1 MMKDFDTKLGNV
13 EIDTDKIIDFEYGIP
28 GFENLTKFALLQP
41 ESTFP
46 IMWLVS
52 LEDKDV
58 AFPVILPQLI
68 RSDYEIIL
76 PEDITDYLQLEKPE
90 DAVVICILT
99 IPHNKEDITIN
110 LAAPVII
117 SLRNKKGLQLLIESS
132 EYKIRHY
139 LKDEIERNNQLLSV
153 QRDGG

>member
-1 MMKDFDTKLGNV
+1 MVSLDL
-13 EIDTDKIIDFEYGIP
+13 KISGS
-28 GFENLTKFALLQP
+28 LLLLQP
-41 ESTFP
+41 ESSFP

-52 LEDKDV
+52 LEDKQV

-76 PEDITDYLQLEKPE
+76 PEDISEYLQLEKPE
-90 DAVVICILT
+90 DAVVISILT
-99 IPHNKEDITIN
+99 IPQNKEDITIN
-110 LAAPVII
+110 LAAPIII
-117 SLRNKKGLQLLIESS
+117 SLNNNKGIQLLIENT

-153 QRDGG
+153 QRNGG

>member
-1 MMKDFDTKLGNV
+1 MIKDFDTKLGSV
-13 EIDTDKIIDFEYGIP
+13 KIDTEKIIEFEYGIP
-28 GFENLTKFALLQP
+28 GFENLRKFALLQP
-41 ESTFP
+41 ESSFP

-52 LEDKDV
+52 LEDKQV

-76 PEDITDYLQLEKPE
+76 PEDISEYLQLEKPE
-90 DAVVICILT
+90 DAVVISILT
-99 IPHNKEDITIN
+99 IPQNKEDITIN
-110 LAAPVII
+110 LAAPIII
-117 SLRNKKGLQLLIESS
+117 SLNNNKGIQLLIENT

-153 QRDGG
+153 QRNGG

>member
-1 MMKDFDTKLGNV
+1 
-13 EIDTDKIIDFEYGIP
+13 EYGIP
-28 GFENLTKFALLQP
+28 GFENLRKFALLQP
-41 ESTFP
+41 ESSFP

-52 LEDKDV
+52 LEDKQV

-76 PEDITDYLQLEKPE
+76 PEDISEYLQLEKPE
-90 DAVVICILT
+90 DAVVISILT
-99 IPHNKEDITIN
+99 IPQNKEDITIN
-110 LAAPVII
+110 LAAPIII
-117 SLRNKKGLQLLIESS
+117 SLNNNKGIQLLIENT

-153 QRDGG
+153 QRNGG

>member
-1 MMKDFDTKLGNV
+1 MIKDFDTKLGSV
-13 EIDTDKIIDFEYGIP
+13 KIDTEKIIEFEYGIP
-28 GFENLTKFALLQP
+28 GFENLRKFALLQP
-41 ESTFP
+41 ESSFP

-52 LEDKDV
+52 LEDKQV

-76 PEDITDYLQLEKPE
+76 PEDISEYLQLEKPE

-99 IPHNKEDITIN
+99 IPQNTEDITIN
-110 LAAPVII
+110 LAAPIII
-117 SLRNKKGLQLLIESS
+117 SLKNNKGLQLLIENS

>member
-1 MMKDFDTKLGNV
+1 MIKDFDTKLGSV
-13 EIDTDKIIDFEYGIP
+13 KIDTEKIIEFEYGIP
-28 GFENLTKFALLQP
+28 GFENLRKFALLQP
-41 ESTFP
+41 ESSFP

-52 LEDKDV
+52 LEDKQV

-76 PEDITDYLQLEKPE
+76 PEDISEYLQLKKPE
-90 DAVVICILT
+90 DAVVISILT
-99 IPHNKEDITIN
+99 IPQNKEDITIN
-110 LAAPVII
+110 LAAPIII
-117 SLRNKKGLQLLIESS
+117 SLNNNKGIQLLIENT

-153 QRDGG
+153 QRNGG

>member
-1 MMKDFDTKLGNV
+1 MIKDFDTKLGSV
-13 EIDTDKIIDFEYGIP
+13 KIDKEKIIEFEYGIP
-28 GFENLTKFALLQP
+28 GFENLRKFALLQP
-41 ESTFP
+41 ESSFP

-52 LEDKDV
+52 LEDKQV

-76 PEDITDYLQLEKPE
+76 PKDISEYLQLEKPE
-90 DAVVICILT
+90 DAVAVCILT
-99 IPHNKEDITIN
+99 IPQNKEDITIN
-110 LAAPVII
+110 LAAPIII
-117 SLRNKKGLQLLIESS
+117 SLNNNKGIQLLIENT

-153 QRDGG
+153 QRNGG